1 MSNFFSQRRQQFPFL
16 YQLWEQFQALPTP
29 QVEESISL
37 RIFVQI
43 LVAVGIIATDLAAQ
57 TSFSVWT
64 VPVSFVGAFWSWQ
77 RRYKRNIAIKFLIAI
92 GMLIALAA
100 FFRNLLSS
108 LNDTR
113 LVLAELLIQ
122 LQVLHSFDLPRRK
135 DLGYSMVIG
144 LILLGVAGTLSQTLA
159 FAPLL
164 IIFLLVGL
172 PVLVLDYRSRL
183 GLALASVQETASSPK
198 QKLFSSSVLPIRRL
212 GIFFLIILSLGL
224 FIFAVMPRF
233 PSYQIQTF
241 PVSGPESL
249 ENEGFDD
256 NNDRRIAN
264 SGYVQEGEGDG
275 EGGGSGTSPVEGA
288 GEVDD
293 QFYYG
298 FSDQIN
304 QNLRGELT
312 PKVVM
317 RLRSQANGWIKV
329 LAFDQYTG
337 QGWKIEKE
345 EPTIDVRR
353 SPWSYRFRLN
363 PDLTEARTEKIV
375 QTYTIVSDLPNLIP
389 ALYQA
394 RDVYFPTREI
404 AVNPHGSIQSPIPL
418 EEGLTYTVIS
428 RVPYRDRTQLRTTS
442 NNYPNAIRDTYLQVP
457 PEIEAKVREK
467 AETIL
472 EKSPQPLN
480 STYEKVLYLTQEIKQ
495 NYRIQPNI
503 PFLAEDQDLV
513 ETFLFDWEGGYP
525 DHFSTTLT
533 IMLRSLGIPARLAT
547 GFSTGRFNP
556 FTGLYLI
563 RNTDAFALTEVY
575 FPNYGWFKFDPIPG
589 HQLIPPSIEESQTFT
604 VIRQAW
610 NWIAGWL
617 PSPVAGV
624 FNYIWNVIIGG
635 LISFV
640 TGLWRFFSQGWGGVL
655 TGLMTLVGVSFL
667 GWLGWQQ
674 IQRWRYQRWLSQLPP
689 IEGLYQQM
697 LKLLAD
703 QGIVKHPS
711 QTPFE
716 YLETVDSTVDRSQ
729 REVVEEISEAYV
741 SWRYGEYEAN
751 VDYLAGNLKHLK
763 RSFQRFQKN

>member
-589 HQLIPPSIEESQTFT
+589 HELIPPSIEESQTFT
-604 VIRQAW
+604 VIRQLW
-610 NWIAGWL
+610 NWVAGWL

-624 FNYIWNVIIGG
+624 FNYIWNVIIGS

-763 RSFQRFQKN
+763 RSFQRLQKN